1 MYEQHSTGYYNT
13 KEQRFNDK
21 FPLSIIATLAVIQ
34 MLTTFA
40 IFILEIG
47 HNILHIKLTNLF
59 IGFWTAIPF
68 TILWISMFAVV
79 CCCRRQ
85 SCATHAVIQ
94 NIFGLIFA
102 CILIGFNII
111 FIREPNKCFFS
122 EGICQTLSWTS
133 YISESIECLV
143 DGVSDGCGNT
153 RISLILG
160 QLVSG
165 ILMAIT
171 CLIYLTIYCII
182 YLRVSKAN
190 QCKIQTPA
198 EVVMAPV
205 YPSNQK
211 ILPMTISHHHQSC
224 TFSSHPYQ
232 GPVPVMMAVYPPQ
245 APPLPS
251 DMNYLNH
258 IPINQYSTKYAQ
270 LTNERF

>member
-1 MYEQHSTGYYNT
+1 MYEQYSTGYSNT

-21 FPLSIIATLAVIQ
+21 FPLSIVATLAVIQ
-34 MLTTFA
+34 MLTTFV
-40 IFILEIG
+40 IFALEIG

-59 IGFWTAIPF
+59 VGFWTAIPF

-79 CCCRRQ
+79 CCCRRR

-102 CILIGFNII
+102 CILIGFNTV

-122 EGICQTLSWTS
+122 EGICQTLAWTS
-133 YISESIECLV
+133 YISNPLECLV

-153 RISLILG
+153 RISLIVV

-171 CLIYLTIYCII
+171 CLIYLIIYCVI
-182 YLRVSKAN
+182 YAKVSEAN
-190 QCKIQTPA
+190 RCQITKPA
-198 EVVMAPV
+198 EAVMAPV
-205 YPSNQK
+205 YQSNQNL
-211 ILPMTISHHHQSC
+211 LPMTISHHHQSC
-224 TFSSHPYQ
+224 TLASHPCQ
-232 GPVPVMMAVYPPQ
+232 GPIPVMMAVYPPQ
-245 APPLPS
+245 APPFPP

-258 IPINQYSTKYAQ
+258 MPLNQYSAKYSQ